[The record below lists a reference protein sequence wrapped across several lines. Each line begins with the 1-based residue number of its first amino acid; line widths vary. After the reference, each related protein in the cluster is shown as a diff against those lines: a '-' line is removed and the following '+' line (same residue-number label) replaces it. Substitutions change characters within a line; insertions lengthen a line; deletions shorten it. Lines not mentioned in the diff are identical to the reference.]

1 MLGAALG
8 SFSAGIAYDNLGP
21 RTTLGLCSFSSINAV
36 FIMIFSTTSP
46 MLFLGQLIN
55 GTIVGFFPV
64 IASAFVGEV
73 CPVVLRG
80 VIGSMVN
87 LGFVTGR
94 KSNILYLGRL

>member
-1 MLGAALG
+1 
-8 SFSAGIAYDNLGP
+8 
-21 RTTLGLCSFSSINAV
+21 V
-36 FIMIFSTTSP
+36 
-46 MLFLGQLIN
+46 QLIN

-64 IASAFVGEV
+64 IASAYVGEV

-94 KSNILYLGRL
+94 EYFLIQLRNAWVLTAE

>member
-1 MLGAALG
+1 MLGAAFG
-8 SFSAGIAYDNLGP
+8 SFAAGVSYDKFGP
-21 RTTLGLCSFSSINAV
+21 RAILGFCSFGSIVAV
-36 FIMIFSTTSP
+36 LIQFLSTTP
-46 MLFLGQLIN
+46 MALFIGQLIN

-64 IASAFVGEV
+64 VASAYVGEV

-94 KSNILYLGRL
+94 K